1 MIPSARPHAV
11 EPPTQFTRVD
21 LTFIKDK
28 IEQRIVFGR
37 LADGHTIDKH
47 RFIASFA
54 AGSVFGVRR
63 WAINAYGTTFARID
77 ILRAAAVGEPIS
89 TVPFVR
95 PGAEIFLT
103 VHGAINVERVMRMI
117 QSVRDADVDPVY
129 AAPDYWAHVANRL
142 AADEEPRP
150 YSRARH
156 LAWTLRQRL
165 AL

>member
-1 MIPSARPHAV
+1 M
-11 EPPTQFTRVD
+11 
-21 LTFIKDK
+21 
-28 IEQRIVFGR
+28 
-37 LADGHTIDKH
+37 
-47 RFIASFA
+47 
-54 AGSVFGVRR
+54 
-63 WAINAYGTTFARID
+63 
-77 ILRAAAVGEPIS
+77 
-89 TVPFVR
+89 
-95 PGAEIFLT
+95 PGAEGDFGVLAGHAPMVATLRPGILT